1 MKGPLLR
8 ARRSIPEKPDF
19 VLNSGKLL
27 VRVNKVRVQS
37 KLSGVIFCGQ
47 QVMSNGELSHVD
59 EDVTVRLHRYAAA
72 GAVVREGQRWR
83 VEGRLSRK
91 EFTTPR
97 GFTRR
102 EKTIDV
108 PQGYAEMVKP
118 SGRLI
123 VDYLSGHSDLPGIGP
138 ATANK
143 LWDTFGH
150 QLYDMLDQADYRALV
165 DVLAPAKVAML
176 IEVWARD
183 DLSQTIQWL
192 AQHDIDP
199 QVGRKLVQIHG
210 SQSRQ
215 RVEENCYRLLSYAAK
230 WKQVDAL
237 ACNLGMTWDDPRR
250 LAAAC
255 EQVIYDRFGAGNTV
269 VPQAELRQRLK
280 ALLDCPAED
289 SGPAIEAALVGA
301 RQSGRV
307 LFDSGEN
314 ACGMGPALLERQ
326 VAMGIT
332 RLLGLPAEKQFDL
345 AGIVSAVEEA
355 QGFRL
360 NPEQRMAVDLVAKH
374 RFSVITGGAG
384 CGKTTVLRVVC
395 EVLEAQGYEV
405 IQLALAGK
413 AVRRMVDATGRK
425 AQTIASFVK
434 AHKGLMERQA
444 SPPEAS
450 QCDAKL
456 AVVIDEASM
465 VDLISFAAVLRTI
478 GGRCKVVLVGDPN
491 QLPPV
496 GPGLILHHLACGVVP
511 HVHLGTTNRFGSD
524 IAEVANE
531 VRDGRMPCLT
541 ANAAVALLEPEDPS
555 HIAEMATSLYLSDQ
569 SDAIVLCP
577 SNALVDEINKM
588 IQRRT
593 TWNNQPV
600 TVWNHQ
606 FDCRQD
612 LGLRLGDP
620 VICGRNHWDRG
631 LQNGSIG
638 RIKVIDMMDEDEVSG
653 VIEWDDG
660 VERAFDMDLLEDL
673 SLAYAVTVH
682 KSQGSQWRRV
692 IVAIR
697 EGKLLDRSLVYTAI
711 TRATKEV
718 QLIGMRAVI
727 EGAIHRPK
735 AADLRKVGIK
745 RWIEYATS

>member
-1 MKGPLLR
+1 
-8 ARRSIPEKPDF
+8 
-19 VLNSGKLL
+19 
-27 VRVNKVRVQS
+27 
-37 KLSGVIFCGQ
+37 
-47 QVMSNGELSHVD
+47 
-59 EDVTVRLHRYAAA
+59 
-72 GAVVREGQRWR
+72 
-83 VEGRLSRK
+83 
-91 EFTTPR
+91 
-97 GFTRR
+97 
-102 EKTIDV
+102 
-108 PQGYAEMVKP
+108 
-118 SGRLI
+118 
-123 VDYLSGHSDLPGIGP
+123 
-138 ATANK
+138 
-143 LWDTFGH
+143 
-150 QLYDMLDQADYRALV
+150 
-165 DVLAPAKVAML
+165 
-176 IEVWARD
+176 
-183 DLSQTIQWL
+183 
-192 AQHDIDP
+192 
-199 QVGRKLVQIHG
+199 
-210 SQSRQ
+210 
-215 RVEENCYRLLSYAAK
+215 
-230 WKQVDAL
+230 
-237 ACNLGMTWDDPRR
+237 
-250 LAAAC
+250 
-255 EQVIYDRFGAGNTV
+255 
-269 VPQAELRQRLK
+269 
-280 ALLDCPAED
+280 
-289 SGPAIEAALVGA
+289 
-301 RQSGRV
+301 
-307 LFDSGEN
+307 
-314 ACGMGPALLERQ
+314 
-326 VAMGIT
+326 
-332 RLLGLPAEKQFDL
+332 
-345 AGIVSAVEEA
+345 
-355 QGFRL
+355 
-360 NPEQRMAVDLVAKH
+360 
-374 RFSVITGGAG
+374 
-384 CGKTTVLRVVC
+384 
-395 EVLEAQGYEV
+395 
-405 IQLALAGK
+405 
-413 AVRRMVDATGRK
+413 
-425 AQTIASFVK
+425 
-434 AHKGLMERQA
+434 
-444 SPPEAS
+444 
-450 QCDAKL
+450 
-456 AVVIDEASM
+456 
-465 VDLISFAAVLRTI
+465 
-478 GGRCKVVLVGDPN
+478 
-491 QLPPV
+491 
-496 GPGLILHHLACGVVP
+496 
-511 HVHLGTTNRFGSD
+511 VHLGTTNRFGSD